1 MKHYTLLEQ
10 ELEQIF
16 QINNVI
22 NILYWDI
29 AVNIPHGSIDSRT
42 SEIAL
47 LSSIARSR
55 LQSKKLAELIESV
68 SENVNTLDVWQLAN
82 LRETKRRITES
93 TCIDDDLW
101 KMYVTASAK
110 CELIWRDARKNN
122 DYLSL
127 KPYLQTVLDCVQKM
141 AKSKAHALN
150 CSVYDALLD
159 TYDPE
164 LTLDEVK
171 VVFNNLKK
179 TIPELISQIVEKQ
192 SKENVLPITN
202 SISEAQ
208 QKLIAKRLMEIMGF
222 NLTKGRLDESTHPF
236 CRGTPDDVRLTNRY
250 NEHNFISGI
259 MGIMHET
266 GHGLYEQGLPSKY
279 KNQPVGKAKGM
290 AVHESQSLFMEM
302 QVGRSGEF
310 CQYLSKLLKDEFGF
324 KGLEYSAENLYKLM
338 TRVKLGFIRVEADEV
353 TYPMHVIVRFE
364 LERLLISGDLS
375 LNDLAHYWNNKM
387 QEYLGITPQNDKDGC
402 LQDIHWPMGSFGYF
416 PSYTNGAIIASMVMK
431 KAQEVNHN
439 IKKEITRGE
448 FNGVNQFLDN
458 NIRSYGSLK
467 NTSEL
472 IKDATGEDSIQS
484 EIFLKYLQQKYL

>member
-10 ELEQIF
+10 ELEQIS

-29 AVNIPHGSIDSRT
+29 AVNIPQGAIDSRT
-42 SEIAL
+42 NEISL
-47 LSSIARSR
+47 LSSMAHSR
-55 LQSKKLAELIESV
+55 LQSKKLAELVEAV
-68 SENVNTLDVWQLAN
+68 SENLNMLDIWQLAN
-82 LRETKRRITES
+82 LQETKRRIVES
-93 TCIDDDLW
+93 SCIDDDLR

-110 CELIWRDARKNN
+110 CELIWRNARKNN

-127 KPYLQTVLDCVQKM
+127 KPYLQTVLDCVQEM
-141 AKSKAHALN
+141 AKSKAAILN
-150 CSVYDALLD
+150 CTKYDALLD
-159 TYDPE
+159 TYDPDRK
-164 LTLDEVK
+164 LDEIK
-171 VVFNNLKK
+171 VVFNNIKK
-179 TIPELISQIVEKQ
+179 TIPQLIAQIVEKQ
-192 SKENVLPITN
+192 SQEHVLPIVD
-202 SISEAQ
+202 SINKEQ
-208 QKLIAKRLMEIMGF
+208 QKLIAKRLMAIMGF
-222 NLTKGRLDESTHPF
+222 NCTKGRLDESAHPF
-236 CRGTPDDVRLTNRY
+236 CMGTPDDIRLTNRY
-250 NEHNFISGI
+250 DEHNFISGI

-266 GHGLYEQGLPSKY
+266 GHALYEQNLPNKY

-310 CQYLSKLLKDEFGF
+310 CQYLSKLLKDEFEF

-338 TRVKLGFIRVEADEV
+338 TRVKPSFIRVEADEV

-364 LERLLISGDLS
+364 LEELLISGDLT
-375 LNDLAHYWNNKM
+375 LDDLPYHWNNKM
-387 QEYLGITPQNDKDGC
+387 QEYLGITPPTDTNGC

-416 PSYTNGAIIASMVMK
+416 PSYTNGAIIASMLMK

-448 FNGVNQFLDN
+448 FNGVNQFLNDN
-458 NIRSYGSLK
+458 LRSYGSLK
-467 NTSEL
+467 STSKL
-472 IKDATGEDSIQS
+472 IKNATGEDQIQS

>member
-42 SEIAL
+42 NEIAL
-47 LSSIARSR
+47 LSSIAHSR

-141 AKSKAHALN
+141 AKSKANALN

-164 LTLDEVK
+164 RTLDEVK

-179 TIPELISQIVEKQ
+179 TIPKLISQIVEKQ

-302 QVGRSGEF
+302 QVGRSEEF

-375 LNDLAHYWNNKM
+375 LDDLPHCWNNKM

-472 IKDATGEDSIQS
+472 IKDATGEDRIQS

>member
-141 AKSKAHALN
+141 AKSKANALN

-164 LTLDEVK
+164 HTIDEVT

-179 TIPELISQIVEKQ
+179 TIPELIGQIVEKQ
-192 SKENVLPITN
+192 SKENVLPIIN

-222 NLTKGRLDESTHPF
+222 DLTKGRLDESTHPF

-266 GHGLYEQGLPSKY
+266 GHGLYEQGLPNKY

-324 KGLEYSAENLYKLM
+324 KGLEHSVENLYKLM
-338 TRVKLGFIRVEADEV
+338 TRVKPGFIRVEADEV

-375 LNDLAHYWNNKM
+375 LDDLPHYWNNKM

-472 IKDATGEDSIQS
+472 IKDATGEDRIQS
-484 EIFLKYLQQKYL
+484 EIFLKYL

>member
-42 SEIAL
+42 NEIAL
-47 LSSIARSR
+47 LSSIAHSR

-141 AKSKAHALN
+141 AKSKANALN

-164 LTLDEVK
+164 RTLDEVK

-179 TIPELISQIVEKQ
+179 TILELISQIVEKQ

-208 QKLIAKRLMEIMGF
+208 QKLIAKKLMEIMGF

-302 QVGRSGEF
+302 QVGRSEEF

-375 LNDLAHYWNNKM
+375 LDDLPHCWNNKM

-472 IKDATGEDSIQS
+472 IKDATGEDRIQS